1 MRMADS
7 ASRWGLCWGSYRNLL
22 SLSVSKIQLFSD
34 ITSAP
39 LFFLLQPERKK
50 AINGPLFNLISPL

>member
-7 ASRWGLCWGSYRNLL
+7 SSRWGLCWGSYRNLL